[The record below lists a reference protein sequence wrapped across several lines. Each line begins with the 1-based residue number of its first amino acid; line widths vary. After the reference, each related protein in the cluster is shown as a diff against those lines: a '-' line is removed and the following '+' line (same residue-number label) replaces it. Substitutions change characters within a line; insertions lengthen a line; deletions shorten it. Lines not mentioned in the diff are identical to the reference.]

1 MEYVRTRSHK
11 PRCSPYLLSVFNKSV
26 EIRTEDN
33 MLIQTLELPKPRY
46 ASVGGQGRVYIA
58 SNNLVWSLSLVPVS
72 EQVPQLLKDK
82 RYDLAV
88 TLGKP
93 LIHSEC
99 HSLPFM

>member
-1 MEYVRTRSHK
+1 MEYVRSHK

-82 RYDLAV
+82 LYDLAV
-88 TLGKP
+88 TLGKT